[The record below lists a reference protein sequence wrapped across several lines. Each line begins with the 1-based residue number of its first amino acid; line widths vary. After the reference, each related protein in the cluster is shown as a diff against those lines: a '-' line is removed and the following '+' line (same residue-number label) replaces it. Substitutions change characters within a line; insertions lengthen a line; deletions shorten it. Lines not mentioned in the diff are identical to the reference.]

1 MGYSLQDNNQ
11 YYELDLVKK
20 KLSPSGAMAQLMV
33 GDSWVMQVDWTVSI
47 FFFFFDSQHFMFS
60 FFALIFLPT
69 FSSPKT
75 NWLFCLSMNSLSLDL
90 VIGFFF
96 FFFLID
102 CFGSCLLQVSYFL
115 FVCFSWSWCLTSL
128 FLFWCLLFHLVLG
141 FACAS
146 NMCLELRNTNMAQFP
161 N

>member
-20 KLSPSGAMAQLMV
+20 KFSLWGYGSVDGGRQLSDAGRL
-33 GDSWVMQVDWTVSI
+33 
-47 FFFFFDSQHFMFS
+47 DSQHFMFS

-69 FSSPKT
+69 FSSTKT
-75 NWLFCLSMNSLSLDL
+75 NWIFCLSLNSLSLDL

-141 FACAS
+141 FACDS
-146 NMCLELRNTNMAQFP
+146 NMCLELRDTNMAQFP